1 MGGFFGV
8 VSRDA
13 CVNDVFYG
21 TDYHSHLGTRRAGM
35 AVLGASGFTRSIH
48 DISNAQFRS
57 KFEDEL
63 GDFEGRPGV
72 GVISDYEDQPLLI
85 TSHLGTYAIVSV
97 CCIQNLD
104 TLAKSL
110 FAVKRG
116 HFSETTGHG
125 SNPTEMIA
133 ALINTLGS
141 FEDGLL
147 YVQESVE
154 GSCSVL
160 ILTEKGGLYAA
171 RDRYGR
177 TPVVMGRK
185 EGALAVAMESCC
197 FPNLGYQVFHE
208 LGPGEVVFLS
218 PDGVDVRALPRHDM
232 RMCAFY
238 WVYFGFPASSY
249 EGINVEDSRYRSGE
263 ILARRSPVEADL
275 VGGVPASGVGP
286 ALGFALGAGIPY
298 KRPFVKYTPTWPR
311 SFIPPDPAKRAI
323 IANKKLIPIPDLI
336 QGKRLVFC
344 DDSIVRGNQL
354 QDQAKRLYDGGAR
367 EIHMRIACPPLLFG
381 CRFLNFARS
390 ASEDEL
396 FARKIARQ
404 IVGGDTDF
412 RRFCNPDS
420 DEYCAMVDRIR
431 RRLGLTT
438 LHYQRLED
446 MVEAIG
452 LRRDQLCTYCWSG
465 EDVTCERATCAGCTK
480 NCSSRR

>member
-1 MGGFFGV
+1 MVFGV

-21 TDYHSHLGTRRAGM
+21 TDYHSHLGTRRLNGSAGRF
-35 AVLGASGFTRSIH
+35 GFTRSIH

-63 GDFEGRPGV
+63 GDFESRAGV

-85 TSHLGTYAIVSV
+85 TSHLGNYAIVSV

-125 SNPTEMIA
+125 INPTEMIA
-133 ALINTLGS
+133 ALINTQGS
-141 FEDGLL
+141 FEDGLQ

-208 LGPGEVVFLS
+208 LGGE
-218 PDGVDVRALPRHDM
+218 
-232 RMCAFY
+232 
-238 WVYFGFPASSY
+238 SSS
-249 EGINVEDSRYRSGE
+249 SRGWC
-263 ILARRSPVEADL
+263 RR
-275 VGGVPASGVGP
+275 
-286 ALGFALGAGIPY
+286 
-298 KRPFVKYTPTWPR
+298 
-311 SFIPPDPAKRAI
+311 
-323 IANKKLIPIPDLI
+323 
-336 QGKRLVFC
+336 
-344 DDSIVRGNQL
+344 
-354 QDQAKRLYDGGAR
+354 
-367 EIHMRIACPPLLFG
+367 ACP
-381 CRFLNFARS
+381 A
-390 ASEDEL
+390 A
-396 FARKIARQ
+396 
-404 IVGGDTDF
+404 
-412 RRFCNPDS
+412 
-420 DEYCAMVDRIR
+420 
-431 RRLGLTT
+431 
-438 LHYQRLED
+438 
-446 MVEAIG
+446 
-452 LRRDQLCTYCWSG
+452 
-465 EDVTCERATCAGCTK
+465 ATCACAPSTG
-480 NCSSRR
+480 SISASRPPPTRGST